1 MNLKTVQNLGRFKE
15 IVSVFVKYG
24 FGDALG
30 YLGLPGQQFADK
42 ISRVDS
48 GLTPYQRLRLA
59 FDDLGPTFVKFGQ
72 ILSLRS
78 DMLPKELTQELA
90 KLQDEAAQVP
100 VEEIIEAVETS
111 LGRSIDEV
119 FAVFDRKPLASAS
132 LSQVHRAVLRNGR
145 LAVAL
150 KVRRPGIRAKVDL
163 DLGIFASIA
172 GALHERMPDVQI
184 YDLPGLVAL
193 IRQTLTRELDFERE
207 AQYMKIARSRMNHLP
222 GMYVPEPHPGWSS
235 SRLLVME
242 YMQGDRLADLN
253 PQTVGEP
260 AEMARAGLHAT
271 IQQILEDG
279 FFHADPHPG
288 NILVVDGKTLCLLDW
303 GMIGRLGAKDRIHL
317 IDLLAA
323 TVEKDSERLVDTL
336 LAVSQAADTSDPQAL
351 ERDILD
357 MLDIHLAGSVAE
369 IRIGELMLDIT
380 DLIRKYRLRVPP
392 DLFMM
397 IKALVT
403 AEASVRRI
411 YPKLDVISE
420 IRPHVQRLAAQRFAP
435 RRMFDRLK
443 VLLLKLASSPG
454 EFPRRVG
461 DIVAKMERGD
471 LRLRFEHHHLDDLTS
486 TLDKIFSRLTLGVIV
501 GAMIIG
507 SSLIVTTG
515 LPPLLWGYPL
525 LGLAGYCTSGIIG
538 LWVVYDILRNR

>member
-30 YLGLPGQQFADK
+30 HLGLPGRQVADR
-42 ISRVDS
+42 ISQVDS
-48 GLTPYQRLRLA
+48 NLTTYQRLRLA

-78 DMLPKELTQELA
+78 DMLPKELTRELA
-90 KLQDEAAQVP
+90 KLQDKAARVP
-100 VEEIIEAVETS
+100 VEAVIEAVEGS

-119 FAVFDRKPLASAS
+119 FAVFDRTPLASAS

-150 KVRRPGIRAKVDL
+150 KVRRPGIRDKVDL
-163 DLGIFASIA
+163 DLRIFESIA
-172 GALHERMPDVQI
+172 RTLHERMPEAQV

-193 IRQTLTRELDFERE
+193 IRQTLARELDFDRE
-207 AQYMKIARSRMNHLP
+207 AQYMKIARSRMNHLA
-222 GMYVPEPHPGWSS
+222 GIHVPEPIAHLSS
-235 SRLLVME
+235 PRLLVME
-242 YMQGDRLADLN
+242 YVQGVRLSDLN
-253 PQTVGEP
+253 PRTLEEP
-260 AEMARAGLHAT
+260 QKMARAGLHAT

-288 NILVVDGKTLCLLDW
+288 NVMIVNGTDICLLDW
-303 GMIGRLGAKDRIHL
+303 GMIGRLGTKDRLHL

-336 LAVSQAADTSDPQAL
+336 LTISRAADAIDPLAL
-351 ERDILD
+351 ERDVLD
-357 MLDIHLAGSVAE
+357 MLDIHMAGSVAE
-369 IRIGELMLDIT
+369 IRIGDLMLDIT
-380 DLIRKYRLRVPP
+380 DLIRKFQLRVPP

-411 YPKLDVISE
+411 YPELDVISE

-435 RRMFDRLK
+435 RRLFDRLK
-443 VLLLKLASSPG
+443 MLLLKLASSPG
-454 EFPRRVG
+454 EFPRRIS

-471 LRLRFEHHHLDDLTS
+471 FRLRFEHHHLDDLTS

-507 SSLIVTTG
+507 SSLIITTG
-515 LPPLLWGYPL
+515 VPPVVFGYPL
-525 LGLAGYCTSGIIG
+525 LGLAGYCISAVVG

>member
-1 MNLKTVQNLGRFKE
+1 MNLKTIQNLGRFKE

-30 YLGLPGQQFADK
+30 HLGLPGQQFADR
-42 ISRVDS
+42 ISQVDS
-48 GLTPYQRLRLA
+48 NLTTNQRLRLA

-100 VEEIIEAVETS
+100 VEEIIEEVESS
-111 LGRSIDEV
+111 LGRPIDEV
-119 FAVFDRKPLASAS
+119 FAVFDRTPVASAS
-132 LSQVHRAVLRNGR
+132 LSQVHRAVLRRGR

-150 KVRRPGIRAKVDL
+150 KVQRPGIRGKVEL
-163 DLGIFASIA
+163 DLGIFESIA
-172 GALHERMPDVQI
+172 GALHERMPEVKI

-193 IRQTLTRELDFERE
+193 IRQTLARELDFERE
-207 AQYMKIARSRMNHLP
+207 AQYMKIARSRMSRLP

-235 SRLLVME
+235 PGLLVME
-242 YMQGDRLADLN
+242 YVDGVRLADLD
-253 PQTVGEP
+253 PKTVEDR
-260 AEMARAGLHAT
+260 EKMARAGLHST
-271 IQQILEDG
+271 VQQILEDG

-288 NILVVDGKTLCLLDW
+288 NVMIVEGTTLCLLDW
-303 GMIGRLGAKDRIHL
+303 GMIGRLGTRDRVHL

-323 TVEKDSERLVDTL
+323 IVEKDSERLVDTL
-336 LAVSQAADTSDPQAL
+336 LTVSRGANTTDPQAL
-351 ERDILD
+351 ERDVLD
-357 MLDIHLAGSVAE
+357 MLDIHMAASVAE

-397 IKALVT
+397 IKALMT

-411 YPKLDVISE
+411 YPELDVVSE
-420 IRPHVQRLAAQRFAP
+420 IRPHVRRLAAQRFEP
-435 RRMFDRLK
+435 RRMFNRLK

-454 EFPRRVG
+454 QFPRRLS
-461 DIVAKMERGD
+461 DIAAKMERGE
-471 LRLRFEHHHLDDLTS
+471 LRVRFEHHHLDDLTS
-486 TLDKIFSRLTLGVIV
+486 TLDKIFSRLTMGVIV

-507 SSLIVTTG
+507 SSLIITTG
-515 LPPLLWGYPL
+515 VPPLVLGYPL
-525 LGLAGYCTSGIIG
+525 LGLAGFCISAVVG
-538 LWVVYDILRNR
+538 LWVVYDIIRKR